1 MEKTEKEPNVMCA
14 LLQLGQVEVQRDSG
28 SGDAETREQLIKNHF
43 TQRINDMTLQLQLAD
58 SKAVNFHA
66 EVSLFLLPPPPPA
79 FSPPHFCVC
88 THMHAHSTTQHTQ
101 TTHTHTHKKLSTQYY
116 FTLCTQKKTNDKY

>member
-1 MEKTEKEPNVMCA
+1 MCA

-66 EVSLFLLPPPPPA
+66 EVSLPPPPL
-79 FSPPHFCVC
+79 PPGFFFPSFLCMH
-88 THMHAHSTTQHTQ
+88 THACTQHN
-101 TTHTHTHKKLSTQYY
+101 TTHTDNTYTH
-116 FTLCTQKKTNDKY
+116 TQKTKHPVLLYVMHTEQNQ